1 MMKIASALMAR
12 APQAVSGPFMIENS
26 DPLTTTGA
34 EGFAAPAEARASS
47 ARRTSRQLTILVF
60 MLVLCAASY
69 FLISRYVLM
78 SVQISGIS
86 MSPTLFN
93 GERYIL
99 LRFPYLW
106 RNPRQG
112 EIVVIRDPED
122 HGLSIKRIIAR
133 PNDVIEIRRDGVYI
147 NHAKLA
153 EPYLASF
160 ASFATCA
167 VPVRPTRLGPD
178 DYFVLGDNRGF
189 SADSRSYGP
198 VPRKDILG
206 LISKSE

>member
-1 MMKIASALMAR
+1 MMAGSAATAVPVSVEVK
-12 APQAVSGPFMIENS
+12 AP
-26 DPLTTTGA
+26 
-34 EGFAAPAEARASS
+34 S
-47 ARRTSRQLTILVF
+47 ARRSSRQLPILVIL
-60 MLVLCAASY
+60 LVLCVASY

-78 SVQISGIS
+78 SVQITGTS

-147 NHAKLA
+147 NRVKLA

-160 ASFATCA
+160 ASFATCTE
-167 VPVRPTRLGPD
+167 PIRPTRLGPD
-178 DYFVLGDNRGF
+178 DYFVLGDNRGS

-206 LISKSE
+206 LISKSD